1 MGAPDGRGHR
11 FVALYATP
19 GRMEVEFFARRWL
32 GTLPV
37 VGQEDGRDVR
47 MSTLRERAP
56 TAHPLTPR
64 EEQVVELVAQ
74 DLPNRQIAERLG
86 LTEFSVRNI
95 VFRAGLKI
103 PGDLPLRQRIRHW
116 YNGGQAFREATR

>member
-1 MGAPDGRGHR
+1 M
-11 FVALYATP
+11 
-19 GRMEVEFFARRWL
+19 
-32 GTLPV
+32 
-37 VGQEDGRDVR
+37 
-47 MSTLRERAP
+47 RERAP

-103 PGDLPLRQRIRHW
+103 PGDLPLRQRVRHW
-116 YNGGQAFREATR
+116 YNGGPAFREATK